1 MKPHNLLLT
10 LIALLLAT
18 TAAQAQDKVM
28 RVHSGGSVVWALN
41 TSQIDSITFSAS
53 SLAGTKWKLNGIV
66 NAATGA
72 VTELEPKND
81 DRCYL
86 LSFDEDTYTGVSSTN
101 DLMGQY
107 TANFETSSF
116 EIVVGGTERGE
127 VYDGYLYVDA
137 LSSVQSFS
145 LQGNELRLYYNEKKN
160 YLSYRPFN
168 TVKPITPIL
177 IAKGN
182 LSGSENIKKQNTV
195 ITATG
200 SEWDDFVWTVPA
212 FGPMPE
218 SIKDVDFNQYQ
229 VIAVVDVI
237 HSNGGWSLDITD
249 ITEYDDKIV
258 VTYSNLKTGN
268 DTDALSQPYHIVKIP
283 KSDKKIEFVD
293 KTMLVTQNSTW
304 KSTDYEEWFGFTV
317 DLAFYPAEKK
327 LQIKTTPE
335 ELDFPIMLGE
345 NRTTDYY
352 ISDNMLYI
360 KHSDLGEGYYS
371 PWFITFSSDHEMLLD
386 YGGIMPAVSA
396 HPYLTANYRFIRQ
409 PDKK

>member
-28 RVHSGGSVVWALN
+28 RVHSGGNVVWALN
-41 TSQIDSITFSAS
+41 ASQIDSITFSAS

-66 NAATGA
+66 NAGTGA
-72 VTELEPKND
+72 VTVLAPTD

-101 DLMGQY
+101 DLMGKY
-107 TANFETSSF
+107 TADFETSVI
-116 EIVVGGTERGE
+116 EMEVGGTKLGE
-127 VYDGYLYVDA
+127 VGDGYLYVEA
-137 LSSVQSFS
+137 LLSVQSFS
-145 LQGNELRLYYNEKKN
+145 LLGNELRLYYNEKKS
-160 YLSYRPFN
+160 YLSYRSFSG
-168 TVKPITPIL
+168 VKPVTSTL
-177 IAKGN
+177 IAKGEW
-182 LSGSENIKKQNTV
+182 LGTEDIKKQNTV
-195 ITATG
+195 ITTSSDWGAFV
-200 SEWDDFVWTVPA
+200 SEIDPDNSMSELGFKIY
-212 FGPMPE
+212 FE
-218 SIKDVDFNQYQ
+218 EYQ
-229 VIAVVDVI
+229 VIAVIDAI
-237 HSNGGWSLDITD
+237 HSNGGWSLDITG

-258 VTYSNLKTGN
+258 VTYANLKTGN
-268 DTDALSQPYHIVKIP
+268 NTTVLSQPYHIVKIP
-283 KSDKKIEFVD
+283 KSNKRIEFVD
-293 KTMLVTQNSTW
+293 KTLLVMQNSTW
-304 KSTDYEEWFGFTV
+304 KSTDYEEFFGFTV